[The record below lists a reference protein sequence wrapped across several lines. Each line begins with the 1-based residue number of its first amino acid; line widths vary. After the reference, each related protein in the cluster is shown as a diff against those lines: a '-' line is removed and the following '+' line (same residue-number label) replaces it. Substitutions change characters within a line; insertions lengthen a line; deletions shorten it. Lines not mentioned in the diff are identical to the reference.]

1 MLNESTFPVPT
12 IDIGI
17 TRSRSNRWI
26 FGVCGGVAAKYN
38 FNPLAVRIG
47 TIILALVIPGIS
59 LFPVIL
65 AYVALGLLLPDDDS
79 TIDVR

>member
-1 MLNESTFPVPT
+1 MPI

-26 FGVCGGVAAKYN
+26 FGVCGGVAEKYT

-65 AYVALGLLLPDDDS
+65 AYVTLGLLLPDDDNM
-79 TIDVR
+79 IDVR